1 MEQSRAD
8 GASREEMAAQ
18 MIDRKS
24 GLSMIAAAAIMIGFG
39 LAFYFMPR
47 MMIAI
52 GEISTIAAALFAAAL
67 VGAFFGVFWLR
78 SHFQR

>member
-1 MEQSRAD
+1 
-8 GASREEMAAQ
+8 

-24 GLSMIAAAAIMIGFG
+24 GQSMIAAAAIMAGFG

-67 VGAFFGVFWLR
+67 VGAFFGIFWLR
-78 SHFQR
+78 SRFQRRKPVDAIQARSQGPL

>member
-1 MEQSRAD
+1 
-8 GASREEMAAQ
+8 
-18 MIDRKS
+18 
-24 GLSMIAAAAIMIGFG
+24 MIAAAAIMAGFG

-78 SHFQR
+78 ARFQRR